1 MKTFLKYYWLVSII
15 TIAIW
20 MFVGARL
27 GFDAMVVC
35 IILTLLEVTISADNA
50 IVNSRVLVTLSPF
63 WQTMFMTVGIF
74 IAVFVVR
81 FILPI
86 VIVMIGAGL
95 SFGQT
100 LDLAFNNPDAYS
112 EKLDSAEPLINGFGA
127 SFLLLVACEFFI
139 HRHRRVSWITLLE
152 QPFVRLAEKV
162 PGAYIWFAVTLMFIS
177 LVFLPQ
183 DIQPTVLRA
192 MIAATALHTTLTL
205 IGRAMERTHK
215 KTAHITHKTGM
226 AALVAFIY
234 LEVLDASFSLDG
246 VIGAFALTNNIIII
260 MAGLGA
266 GAVWVR
272 EMTRH
277 LVHTN
282 ALVRFHY
289 LEHGA
294 HWAILC
300 LSIIMLS
307 KLYRIHI
314 PEIIVGCIGL
324 IFISA
329 AIYTS
334 IQTDKHFI
342 KSRKQ

>member
-1 MKTFLKYYWLVSII
+1 MKTFLRYYGIVSLI
-15 TIAIW
+15 TIGIW
-20 MFVGARL
+20 IFVGSRL
-27 GFDAMVVC
+27 GIEAMVLC
-35 IILTLLEVTISADNA
+35 IILTLLEITISADNA
-50 IVNSRVLVTLSPF
+50 VVNSRVLVTLSPF
-63 WQTMFMTVGIF
+63 WQAMFMTVGIF

-86 VIVMIGAGL
+86 VIVMLGANL
-95 SFGQT
+95 SFNQT
-100 LDLAFNNPDAYS
+100 LDLAFNDPDTYS
-112 EKLDSAEPLINGFGA
+112 EKLDKAEPLINGFGA

-139 HRHRRVSWITLLE
+139 HKHRRVFWIKQLE
-152 QPFVRLAEKV
+152 QPFVTLAQKV
-162 PGAYIWFAVTLMFIS
+162 RGAYLWFGIGLMALALAFMS
-177 LVFLPQ
+177 PE
-183 DIQPTVLRA
+183 IQPTVLQA
-192 MIAATALHTTLTL
+192 MIVATLLHTTLTVL
-205 IGRAMERTHK
+205 GRLMERSHK

-226 AALVAFIY
+226 AAFVGFIY

-282 ALVRFHY
+282 ALVRFRY

-307 KLYRIHI
+307 KLYHIHI

-324 IFISA
+324 VFITISVIA
-329 AIYTS
+329 SLKAEKHPATS
-334 IQTDKHFI
+334 G
-342 KSRKQ
+342 